1 MTPGGWIWE
10 KSFKYQKTANS
21 LELMNVFSH
30 HNSCASFCIIM
41 LSNSKWHFWFF
52 CNFQAKCCLQNKHAE
67 SFLKLMS
74 SARASC
80 IARSVFGGIEMGTF
94 SLIVAAQMWAP
105 NCFPP
110 SLSSSRLQLCC
121 ANSSLWSWTSS
132 YCCCFSAQ
140 LTGRLG
146 RIVALPL
153 PEHFGGTAGGLPPAQ
168 DGSCWMEVN
177 ISPWYQPSLDTG
189 TCRVYLSPMLRSLCV
204 YACKWGPVQARNSC
218 SCSREAYVSDGTV

>member
-80 IARSVFGGIEMGTF
+80 IARS
-94 SLIVAAQMWAP
+94 
-105 NCFPP
+105 
-110 SLSSSRLQLCC
+110 
-121 ANSSLWSWTSS
+121 
-132 YCCCFSAQ
+132 
-140 LTGRLG
+140 
-146 RIVALPL
+146 
-153 PEHFGGTAGGLPPAQ
+153 
-168 DGSCWMEVN
+168 CWVEQRWVR
-177 ISPWYQPSLDTG
+177 P
-189 TCRVYLSPMLRSLCV
+189 
-204 YACKWGPVQARNSC
+204 RNSC
-218 SCSREAYVSDGTV
+218 CADVSPKLFSFFLKLEQAAAALCQFSAVELNLFLLLLLFCTADRKAAQNCCAATARALVAWPQGCCQLRMDHVEWKWTFRLGASPP